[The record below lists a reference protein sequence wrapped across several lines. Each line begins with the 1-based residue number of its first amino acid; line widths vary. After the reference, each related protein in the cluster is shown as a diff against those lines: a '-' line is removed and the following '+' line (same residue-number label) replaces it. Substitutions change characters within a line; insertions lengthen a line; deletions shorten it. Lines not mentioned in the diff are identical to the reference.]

1 MPAGSI
7 RQVSQRLA
15 NHAAGN
21 CAQTQTRM
29 PRLQAARCGQRKLAA
44 AHFDA
49 TLKLARCANLSAAR
63 YLITI
68 IYHRAARGLCCYC
81 LIMLLCIDIGNTNI
95 MLGLY
100 QGDTL
105 GPHWRLATNHDRM
118 PDEFA
123 MQLVGLL
130 QFAGIRLDQIKGVAL
145 ASGVP
150 ILTSRWQEVSRAYLG
165 CEPLIIGAR
174 IKTGMKIL
182 YDNPDA
188 VGADRIVDAVAA
200 YHRWGGPLCIVDFGT
215 ATTFEAITAA
225 GEYLGGAIAPGIGIA
240 AEALSQRAARLPKVD
255 IVRPPSVI
263 GRNTVHSM
271 QSGLLFGYVGLVEGM
286 VARFK
291 AELGPETKVIGT
303 GGLAPLIATETTVL
317 DIIEPWLTLDG
328 LRLLHEM
335 NAELNV

>member
-1 MPAGSI
+1 
-7 RQVSQRLA
+7 
-15 NHAAGN
+15 
-21 CAQTQTRM
+21 
-29 PRLQAARCGQRKLAA
+29 
-44 AHFDA
+44 
-49 TLKLARCANLSAAR
+49 
-63 YLITI
+63 
-68 IYHRAARGLCCYC
+68 
-81 LIMLLCIDIGNTNI
+81 MLLCIDIGNTNI

-100 QGDTL
+100 ENEAL
-105 GPHWRLATNHDRM
+105 GPHWRLSTDQERM
-118 PDEFA
+118 ADEFA

-130 QFAGIRLDQIKGVAL
+130 NFAGIPLSAIHGVAM

-150 ILTSRWQEVSRAYLG
+150 VLTSRWREVCQKYLN
-165 CEPLIIGAR
+165 CEPLIVNAR
-174 IKTGMKIL
+174 LKTGMKIL

-200 YHRWGGPLCIVDFGT
+200 YHHYGGPLCIVDFGT

-240 AEALSQRAARLPKVD
+240 ADALSQRAAKLPKVD
-255 IVRPPSVI
+255 IARPPSVI

-303 GGLAPLIATETTVL
+303 GGLAPLIASETTVI
-317 DIIEPWLTLDG
+317 DIIAPWLTLDG
-328 LRLLHEM
+328 LRLIYEM
-335 NAELNV
+335 NRE